1 MVPLRVGSEFSPARK
16 FNPAAKENLEDTL
29 KTRISLFVIILALA
43 ASFTMSAHASACS
56 NASIRGTYATTIRG
70 QILLPNGASVLLTGV
85 AMTTYDGFGNFT
97 QVDAVADNGNLQPGW
112 RPGSG
117 TYSVNPDC
125 TGTQTIVIPGMPD
138 LHLQFVV
145 SQSGNTIRSVVVDPG
160 IATTA
165 EGERVRALKP

>member
-1 MVPLRVGSEFSPARK
+1 LRI
-16 FNPAAKENLEDTL
+16 
-29 KTRISLFVIILALA
+29 RIAPFLIILVLA
-43 ASFTMSAHASACS
+43 ASFTVTAHASACS
-56 NASIRGTYATTIRG
+56 NATIKGTYASTIRG

-85 AMTTYDGFGNFT
+85 AMTTYDGLGNFT

-125 TGTQTIVIPGMPD
+125 TGTQTVVIPGLSD

-145 SQSGNTIRSVVVDPG
+145 AQSGNTIRSVVVDPG

-165 EGERVRALKP
+165 EGERVRALKN